1 MKIALAYFEKFIEM
15 SGGIER
21 VCCAMAN
28 EMAARGH
35 EVSIIY
41 CYGRSGQPFYPLSPE
56 VKLYNLMALHP
67 EKWKEP
73 SLSQCVGGGS
83 KLVRELI
90 RIFDANRA
98 RDWNESVKGRMI
110 APEIRQVMGEVRPDV
125 IVCLRFETGNY
136 LLNAAK
142 VEVPVVM
149 RSYINPRVILPR
161 SPAGE
166 RSAIE
171 KSAAVHV
178 QLAGDISEMRRYC
191 PGARVVYIPN
201 AVPQYDEAAD
211 VARKKERYTILHV
224 GRMNKEQKRQH
235 LLVEAFAK
243 VAADFPDWS
252 VAFWGGG
259 NESGVAY
266 ADELRK
272 EIHEKGL
279 DGRVRLM
286 GESSHIAGEYV
297 KGDLFCFPSAYEGFP
312 NALAEAMS
320 AGLPAVAFRS
330 CPGTADLIADH
341 ENGILVEDG
350 ADALAAGLRELME
363 DREERAAMGRRAK
376 EAMRAYAPDIVWDKW
391 ETLLR
396 EAAAK

>member
-41 CYGRSGQPFYPLSPE
+41 CYGRSGKPFYPLSPE

-67 EKWKEP
+67 EKWKAP
-73 SLSQCVGGGS
+73 SLSQCVSGGS

-90 RIFDANRA
+90 RVFDANRA

-110 APEIRQVMGEVRPDV
+110 APEIRQVLDEIGPDV

-136 LLNAAK
+136 LLNAAG
-142 VEVPVVM
+142 VRTPVVM
-149 RSYINPRVILPR
+149 RSYISPGIILPR

-166 RSAIE
+166 RTAIE

-178 QLAGDISEMRRYC
+178 QLEEDISVMRSFC
-191 PGARVVYIPN
+191 PKARVVWIPN
-201 AVPQYDEAAD
+201 AVPQY
-211 VARKKERYTILHV
+211 ERQAELAGEKTSYTILHV

-243 VAADFPDWS
+243 VASDFPDWS
-252 VAFWGGG
+252 VEFWGGG

-272 EIHEKGL
+272 MIYEKGL
-279 DGRVRLM
+279 DGRIRLM
-286 GESSHIAGEYV
+286 GESGQILEEYV
-297 KGDLFCFPSAYEGFP
+297 KGDIFCFPSAYEGFP

-330 CPGTADLIADH
+330 CPGTAALITDGESGLLA
-341 ENGILVEDG
+341 GDG
-350 ADALAAGLRELME
+350 ADALAAGLRTLMASQE
-363 DREERAAMGRRAK
+363 TRVRMGRRAR
-376 EAMRAYAPDIVWDKW
+376 EAMKAFAPEKVWDRW
-391 ETLLR
+391 ERLLR
-396 EAAAK
+396 EAAGE